1 MPVLQGL
8 YELPF
13 FFLPYFRFMC
23 LCFIA
28 FAFFTVEVLWILKVV
43 VSCRNAICYVILETC
58 S

>member
-1 MPVLQGL
+1 MN
-8 YELPF
+8 YPF
-13 FFLPYFRFMC
+13 FFLPYFRLMC
-23 LCFIA
+23 LCYIA